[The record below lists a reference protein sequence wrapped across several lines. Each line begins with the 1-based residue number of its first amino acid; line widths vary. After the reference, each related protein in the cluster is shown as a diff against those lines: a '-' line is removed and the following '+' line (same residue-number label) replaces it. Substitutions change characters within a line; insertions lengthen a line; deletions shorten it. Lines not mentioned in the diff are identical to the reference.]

1 MKVRPSPSLDAI
13 LSSRARVSPNFVEPA
28 PSNFS
33 EQKVDL
39 VLRIKGFNTVQDD
52 GVNFLVGEYEPMP
65 KSNDQYGENVSTV
78 VAC

>member
-1 MKVRPSPSLDAI
+1 METD
-13 LSSRARVSPNFVEPA
+13 

-52 GVNFLVGEYEPMP
+52 GVNFLVGEYETMP
-65 KSNDQYGENVSTV
+65 KGMDQYAENVSTV
-78 VAC
+78 TFKTNLAR